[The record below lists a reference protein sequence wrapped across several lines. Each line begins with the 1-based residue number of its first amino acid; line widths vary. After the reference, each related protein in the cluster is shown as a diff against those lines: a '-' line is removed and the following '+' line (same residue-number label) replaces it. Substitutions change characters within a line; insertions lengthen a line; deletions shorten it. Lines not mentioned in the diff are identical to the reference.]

1 MFLWLQEIVS
11 KNIGM
16 KPVLFFT
23 LFVMLMSACS
33 DRDKQSTYVSIATD
47 KGEIVV
53 KLYNDTPAHRDN
65 FIKLAEAGFYDDLL
79 FHRVIKDFMIQG
91 GDPES
96 RNAAPD
102 AGLGSGGPG
111 YTIPAEIVPTHYHKK
126 GALAAARQSDNVNPR
141 KESSGSQFYIVTGN
155 VFTEGQLAALAR
167 QMMQYKEQQLFNALA
182 SERRSEIMQ
191 MRRGKD
197 QAGLAALQE
206 ELVAQVK
213 AQMPKSAAEFFTEE
227 QRQAYTTV
235 GGAPHLDGEYTV
247 FGEVVEGFDV
257 LDKIQAVAT
266 RAGDRP
272 EKDIKMRVKVLQLGD
287 RSK

>member
-182 SERRSEIMQ
+182 SEHRSEIMQ
-191 MRRGKD
+191 MRRDKD
-197 QAGLAALQE
+197 QAGLTALQE

-213 AQMPKSAAEFFTEE
+213 AQMPKSATEFFSEE
-227 QRQAYTTV
+227 QRQTYTTV

>member
-1 MFLWLQEIVS
+1 
-11 KNIGM
+11 M

-191 MRRGKD
+191 MRRDKD

>member
-79 FHRVIKDFMIQG
+79 FHRVIEDFMIQG

-191 MRRGKD
+191 MRRDKD

-213 AQMPKSAAEFFTEE
+213 AQMPKSATEFFSEE
-227 QRQAYTTV
+227 QRQTYTTV

>member
-1 MFLWLQEIVS
+1 
-11 KNIGM
+11 M

-182 SERRSEIMQ
+182 SEHRSEIMQ
-191 MRRGKD
+191 MRRDKD
-197 QAGLAALQE
+197 QAGLTALQE

-213 AQMPKSAAEFFTEE
+213 AQMPKSATEFFSEE
-227 QRQAYTTV
+227 QRQTYTTV

>member
-1 MFLWLQEIVS
+1 
-11 KNIGM
+11 M

-79 FHRVIKDFMIQG
+79 FHRVIEDFMIQG

-191 MRRGKD
+191 MRRDKD

-213 AQMPKSAAEFFTEE
+213 AQMPKSATEFFSEE
-227 QRQAYTTV
+227 QRQTYTTV

>member
-167 QMMQYKEQQLFNALA
+167 QMMQYKEQQLFNALV
-182 SERRSEIMQ
+182 SERRAEIMQ
-191 MRRGKD
+191 MRRDKD
-197 QAGLAALQE
+197 QTGLAALQE

-213 AQMPKSAAEFFTEE
+213 AQMPKSAAEFFSEE
-227 QRQAYTTV
+227 QRQTYTTV

>member
-65 FIKLAEAGFYDDLL
+65 FIKLAETGFYDDLL

-182 SERRSEIMQ
+182 SERRAEIMQ
-191 MRRGKD
+191 MRRDKD

-213 AQMPKSAAEFFTEE
+213 AQMPKSAAEFFSEE
-227 QRQAYTTV
+227 QRQTYTTV